1 MTIIKILLIAAALGL
16 LVLLVR
22 NHGTN
27 RASAL
32 TKIWLT
38 LFLLFAIYAVIR
50 PGDVSWV
57 AAQLGVGRG
66 TDLVLYLLVVTF
78 GYFGVF
84 TYLRFKELQLRFA
97 TLARA
102 FALLD
107 AAVRESE
114 RRIARMGADAA
125 ADGGPIDDVLD
136 ERGYETVRPALETTG
151 RVVEPTLDDVDRTVP
166 DPQVVR
172 LSA

>member
-1 MTIIKILLIAAALGL
+1 MTEQDLAGRGVVVTGSSRGIGAATAELLAARGAG
-16 LVLLVR
+16 VVVNYR
-22 NHGTN
+22 QKAP
-27 RASAL
+27 RANKVVQRIEDAGGR
-32 TKIWLT
+32 
-38 LFLLFAIYAVIR
+38 AVAVG
-50 PGDVSWV
+50 GDVTV
-57 AAQLGVGRG
+57 AE
-66 TDLVLYLLVVTF
+66 D
-78 GYFGVF
+78 
-84 TYLRFKELQLRFA
+84 
-97 TLARA
+97 RA
-102 FALLD
+102 ALLD